1 MSTAAAQL
9 RFAVEFATFL
19 VAVAGGAIVLLRPDL
34 VGAGRRSRSVLFFG
48 FLAIAIAAFLHGS
61 LLTDARESPVI
72 AFRCIGIALLAW
84 GTLGWSEDLGTRR
97 MLWIALVLMTLA
109 ECATV
114 IDAATTSDW
123 LRIFA
128 ALALGTVLVMS
139 ARRSISARIAVSV
152 GSILLVVVLAVS
164 VALSVVIGRNVK
176 AQGFDRID
184 ARAGAESQEI
194 AESATDVAL
203 SSAKLTALS
212 IQGSRAEEVTVLS
225 DQPTAGGP
233 RDVIARDLNNLS
245 SQGILVSTGPAPLR
259 HRQAHGGRRLQ
270 LRPHHRQRAGRLPG
284 GHRRL
289 GVGQLRASPS
299 RSSAAGPTRSPCSR
313 SAPAAGSSASSSP
326 ATPSTV
332 STSSTG
338 PTTSR

>member
-61 LLTDARESPVI
+61 LLTDAREIPGHRLPLHRHRPAGVGHP
-72 AFRCIGIALLAW
+72 RVERGP
-84 GTLGWSEDLGTRR
+84 GTRR
-97 MLWIALVLMTLA
+97 MLWVALVLMTLA

-114 IDAATTSDW
+114 MDAATTSDW

-128 ALALGTVLVMS
+128 ALGLGAVLVMS

-176 AQGFDRID
+176 EQGFDRID
-184 ARAGAESQEI
+184 ARAR
-194 AESATDVAL
+194 AESAGDRRLRHPTSPS
-203 SSAKLTALS
+203 SSAKLDRPVDPGVAGRRGGGAL
-212 IQGSRAEEVTVLS
+212 AT
-225 DQPTAGGP
+225 QPTASGRP
-233 RDVIARDLNNLS
+233 RRDRPRPDQPVVPGAPRVRPARS
-245 SQGILVSTGPAPLR
+245 STPPTSARWSPPPTPTPPPPTCWSAPGR
-259 HRQAHGGRRLQ
+259 SPTHWHPGDAQRVRGGGRAARPTPIAVYPVERRRPGRRPRRR
-270 LRPHHRQRAGRLPG
+270 RPHPRP
-284 GHRRL
+284 
-289 GVGQLRASPS
+289 
-299 RSSAAGPTRSPCSR
+299 
-313 SAPAAGSSASSSP
+313 
-326 ATPSTV
+326 
-332 STSSTG
+332 
-338 PTTSR
+338 